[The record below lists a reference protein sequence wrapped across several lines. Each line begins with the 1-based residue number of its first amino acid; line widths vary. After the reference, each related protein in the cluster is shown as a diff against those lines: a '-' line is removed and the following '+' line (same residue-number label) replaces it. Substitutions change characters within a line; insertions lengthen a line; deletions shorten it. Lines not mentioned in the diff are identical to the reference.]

1 MKGKRAGFLIG
12 GLVFALALI
21 LLIFRG
27 VAVKKKEARLQRQQQ
42 ENMQQYLDQMAMEES
57 QQNNDNAVVGLTD
70 WGNTGNGENPGLPN
84 SSTGVSAEVLGDING
99 RQSSQSGFDEEGETD
114 TGDSQDGQTAPTNLS
129 VAETLNNTLSLQLV
143 DRVEVQA
150 TYEANVLV
158 SAKSIYKVGES
169 CYAYAISMIIPVEG
183 KGYQLIDYLCSV
195 ATWNSVNNGD
205 SIVVTYGL
213 DENGVV
219 IIKGLSK

>member
-70 WGNTGNGENPGLPN
+70 WGNTGNGENP
-84 SSTGVSAEVLGDING
+84 VLGDING

-114 TGDSQDGQTAPTNLS
+114 TGDSQDGQTAPTNLP